1 MTLDKL
7 IVMDDV
13 SGLASKSDVF
23 SNFLQCL
30 ENMDYLCINFSYYLP
45 KLTKLGEDNVTISYI

>member
-7 IVMDDV
+7 IVMDNV
-13 SGLASKSDVF
+13 SGLANKSDVF

-30 ENMDYLCINFSYYLP
+30 ENMDYLVYTFFILFTQTD
-45 KLTKLGEDNVTISYI
+45 KTEAR

>member
-30 ENMDYLCINFSYYLP
+30 ENMDYLAYTFFILFTQTD
-45 KLTKLGEDNVTISYI
+45 KTGRR